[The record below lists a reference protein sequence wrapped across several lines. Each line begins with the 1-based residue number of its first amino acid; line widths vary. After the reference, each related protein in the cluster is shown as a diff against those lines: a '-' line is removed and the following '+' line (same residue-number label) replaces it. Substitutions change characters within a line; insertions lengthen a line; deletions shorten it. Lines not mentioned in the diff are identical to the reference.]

1 MSKITKKAPKSRIVK
16 KVVESRNTDIQRSNQ
31 LERKDI
37 CLRQDNNKKQFN
49 NITSSAT
56 SISSDSSNSYN
67 KENRIRGF
75 QLHDLNRNIIYEGHK
90 ATEYY
95 FKLKNGNYARKIC
108 YKKAEDKYSTV
119 VSQEVTKDEFEEIRK
134 EESERILS
142 HFKGKKVLCGGGVIK
157 L

>member
-1 MSKITKKAPKSRIVK
+1 MSKITKKTPKSRIVK
-16 KVVESRNTDIQRSNQ
+16 KAVESRNTDIQRSNQ

-37 CLRQDNNKKQFN
+37 CLRQDNNEKQFN

-56 SISSDSSNSYN
+56 SISSDSSNSSNSSN

-75 QLHDLNRNIIYEGHK
+75 QLHDLNRHITYEGNK

-108 YKKAEDKYSTV
+108 YKKPEDKYSTV
-119 VSQEVTKDEFEEIRK
+119 VSQEVTKDEFEKIRK

-142 HFKGKKVLCGGGVIK
+142 HFKGKKVNVVVV
-157 L
+157 